1 MKKTDIAASQPSYE
15 EILRKE
21 RRANSAWNKLR
32 RNKTAM
38 IGLFIIVIM
47 TAIAVFAPFITGGKP
62 NEIHP
67 IDAYLG
73 FFEKGHLFG
82 TDEAGR
88 DLFTRI
94 CYGARV
100 SLLVAVGA
108 TVLGGVIGVA
118 LGLIS
123 GYAGGV
129 VDAVIMR
136 CMDGV
141 MAFPFILLSI
151 ILMTVLG
158 DGIFNVILA
167 IGIAVVPRFSR
178 VVRGQ
183 VLIVKKEEYCNA
195 GRVIGISNT
204 RMLLHHILPNT
215 VSEVIVYATLT
226 LDSNP
231 RNSSTVGFLIYASL
245 LF

>member
-1 MKKTDIAASQPSYE
+1 M
-15 EILRKE
+15 
-21 RRANSAWNKLR
+21 
-32 RNKTAM
+32 
-38 IGLFIIVIM
+38 
-47 TAIAVFAPFITGGKP
+47 
-62 NEIHP
+62 
-67 IDAYLG
+67 
-73 FFEKGHLFG
+73 
-82 TDEAGR
+82 
-88 DLFTRI
+88 
-94 CYGARV
+94 
-100 SLLVAVGA
+100 
-108 TVLGGVIGVA
+108 A

-204 RMLLHHILPNT
+204 RMLLHHIPVSYTHLDVYKRQCQKT
-215 VSEVIVYATLT
+215 VRSRWT
-226 LDSNP
+226 
-231 RNSSTVGFLIYASL
+231 
-245 LF
+245 